1 MLTIGQY
8 LQPTRNHLPVQKF
21 YPPEEFDEL
30 AAVARR
36 MGFRKVASGPFVR
49 SSYNAE
55 ELFQPPKSQLLT
67 S

>member
-8 LQPTRNHLPVQKF
+8 LQPTRNHLPVHRF

-30 AAVARR
+30 AEVARH
-36 MGFRKVASGPFVR
+36 MGFRKVAAGPFVR

-55 ELFQPPKSQLLT
+55 ELFQPPASQPLT